1 MEKDTQFIDLL
12 DEQGNEVK
20 FEVISFF
27 SIDDLGNE
35 YVVVTP
41 AGEESEEAFVL
52 KVLQDEEGN
61 ESLVAIEDE
70 NEFELVEEAYNL
82 LMQED

>member
-1 MEKDTQFIDLL
+1 MEKDTQFIELL
-12 DEQGNEVK
+12 DEQGNEIK

-35 YVVVTP
+35 YVVVKP
-41 AGEESEEAFVL
+41 ANEDVEEAFVL
-52 KVLQDEEGN
+52 KILQDEEGN
-61 ESLVAIEDE
+61 ETLVAIEDD
-70 NEFELVEEAYNL
+70 NEFELVEEAYGL